1 MHRMLGWDGSCGRPP
16 QLVVICSKNRGFLYC
31 FAKTIKKN
39 VFYDRFSTEMITFE
53 LLISMM

>member
-1 MHRMLGWDGSCGRPP
+1 M
-16 QLVVICSKNRGFLYC
+16 ICSKNRGFLYC

-53 LLISMM
+53 IVNLYDVGTRLLRIYIDIR